1 MRVAGL
7 PRDTAVNMASILSLN
22 DDCLY
27 RIISYLDD
35 PFSFRSIALTC
46 KTFLQVINST
56 RNILHPKLL
65 RAKAE
70 YYIKCYLVDITNCKS
85 KGRDSEAYDKYC
97 KLRDL
102 LSNSV
107 RLTTAKEIL
116 TYAKVMDVWQKYG
129 AVAAKLFTW
138 IRNQETSKEE
148 GEPRATCSTEYGST
162 TLHLPGCDKKLVI
175 DTSYFHDYIGNY
187 DDELS
192 IHVTC
197 GDLDVKSEGE
207 LTLQFLVL
215 RLYKQ

>member
-1 MRVAGL
+1 M
-7 PRDTAVNMASILSLN
+7 
-22 DDCLY
+22 
-27 RIISYLDD
+27 
-35 PFSFRSIALTC
+35 
-46 KTFLQVINST
+46 INST

-70 YYIKCYLVDITNCKS
+70 YYIKCYLVDITNGKKS
-85 KGRDSEAYDKYC
+85 WNSGDYDKYC

-162 TLHLPGCDKKLVI
+162 TLHLPGCDKELVI

-187 DDELS
+187 DNELS

-207 LTLQFLVL
+207 FTVSGLIL
-215 RLYKQ
+215 RLQC